1 MMRIAVN
8 VHLFFQLSVAA
19 SLRRFK
25 TATLTGSAR
34 LSVAGSATSVGPDTS
49 WWEDST
55 DIAKPTD
62 RGVQEFYLNVF
73 VSIATNIRNSQ
84 HQHFARPPLLPE
96 PAWKQHAFFFVR
108 HPSVQCSA
116 LT

>member
-1 MMRIAVN
+1 MSDETWPKPTFQAIYKQLKIRIVVN
-8 VHLFFQLSVAA
+8 VQFLLFQLSVAA

-84 HQHFARPPLLPE
+84 RLQFAWGSRPMNPDL
-96 PAWKQHAFFFVR
+96 
-108 HPSVQCSA
+108 
-116 LT
+116 

>member
-1 MMRIAVN
+1 MTFTQNTTESIKIRIVVN
-8 VHLFFQLSVAA
+8 VQFLLFQLSVAA

-73 VSIATNIRNSQ
+73 VSIAINIRNSQ
-84 HQHFARPPLLPE
+84 RLQ
-96 PAWKQHAFFFVR
+96 FVR
-108 HPSVQCSA
+108 GLQSRPI
-116 LT
+116 

>member
-1 MMRIAVN
+1 MMRIVVN

-34 LSVAGSATSVGPDTS
+34 LSVAGSATSAGPDTS

-73 VSIATNIRNSQ
+73 VSIATNLRNSQ
-84 HQHFARPPLLPE
+84 HQHFARGFQSRPMNYMLM
-96 PAWKQHAFFFVR
+96 
-108 HPSVQCSA
+108 C
-116 LT
+116 T